1 MFVLCS
7 RLKREGKRGFSKPKV
22 VRVRWGIHPLA
33 MSVYSVYV
41 ISESGSLQMYYDRTI
56 PAIEVERTFT
66 FPLSFVF
73 ENVDGRLAVV
83 FGATDDIKLGYCV
96 LAVNGVIANGTLL
109 EDGRDI
115 SELFSNPSNFPI
127 TIRLGTPRLRPN
139 DRITVASM
147 FQAIH
152 HMARVLTPTPSTAEV
167 MGNSKSGAATEPS
180 GIQTIETPEARI
192 HCYES
197 ITGTKF
203 LLITDA
209 RIPNTARDALKLVY
223 EAYTDYVLK
232 NPFYSPN
239 QPFNFEFFNAR
250 LRRICDQV
258 ERGIY
263 NVVNI
268 IKVSPIG
275 TYEKA
280 ALHKVNLLQKL
291 NLRRSTLTLHFGQVA
306 GLSIAEVCARERQP
320 LTEVP
325 TQSLCPLFVA
335 LWSALRTSTPI
346 TTSTNSCSCSVTMSQ
361 QCGVESRQLVTVAE
375 ENDAEHTEFES
386 AAEIPTVTSETRR
399 IQRSP
404 LHLKNIVVK
413 VPRVVVN
420 GTTSR
425 DSCSRCNGEPT
436 RIVTVERTAVPT
448 STVEVQTEAGSRV
461 LLPPVFRVVEE
472 RTQSEKSVT
481 EEHFVSGNPEGLT
494 RNNCVN
500 AVSYQP
506 VYSRTQTWGSPQVQE
521 TTVDLL
527 RSGYTPYE
535 EVVTRVVR
543 NPRTGSYIVGYEPT
557 LYRRY
562 DVKVPSVSRSNLS
575 SLGSERLVTL
585 AQRSAVV
592 EASGADSTHKDDSS
606 SCSNGSDNTLVERS
620 ARIGTRELA
629 NDVVYLRKTRVPRNV
644 LVPCTTENRDVLFLR
659 RSNVPVERTV
669 RVERSCPRTQ
679 CGCTRLRHTEN
690 LKTRTGKALQ

>member
-1 MFVLCS
+1 MRVLYIRLCS
-7 RLKREGKRGFSKPKV
+7 RTS
-22 VRVRWGIHPLA
+22 A
-33 MSVYSVYV
+33 
-41 ISESGSLQMYYDRTI
+41 
-56 PAIEVERTFT
+56 
-66 FPLSFVF
+66 
-73 ENVDGRLAVV
+73 
-83 FGATDDIKLGYCV
+83 
-96 LAVNGVIANGTLL
+96 
-109 EDGRDI
+109 
-115 SELFSNPSNFPI
+115 
-127 TIRLGTPRLRPN
+127 
-139 DRITVASM
+139 
-147 FQAIH
+147 
-152 HMARVLTPTPSTAEV
+152 
-167 MGNSKSGAATEPS
+167 
-180 GIQTIETPEARI
+180 
-192 HCYES
+192 S
-197 ITGTKF
+197 IT
-203 LLITDA
+203 A
-209 RIPNTARDALKLVY
+209 
-223 EAYTDYVLK
+223 
-232 NPFYSPN
+232 
-239 QPFNFEFFNAR
+239 
-250 LRRICDQV
+250 
-258 ERGIY
+258 
-263 NVVNI
+263 
-268 IKVSPIG
+268 
-275 TYEKA
+275 
-280 ALHKVNLLQKL
+280 
-291 NLRRSTLTLHFGQVA
+291 
-306 GLSIAEVCARERQP
+306 
-320 LTEVP
+320 
-325 TQSLCPLFVA
+325 
-335 LWSALRTSTPI
+335 
-346 TTSTNSCSCSVTMSQ
+346 STNSCSCSVTMSQ
-361 QCGVESRQLVTVAE
+361 QCGVESRQLLTVAE

-386 AAEIPTVTSETRR
+386 AAEIPTELDDDVTLKGEKEVTSETRR

-420 GTTSR
+420 EAKVKYSCKTSSSDSMDGSALSTTSR

-448 STVEVQTEAGSRV
+448 STVEVQTDAGSRI

-481 EEHFVSGNPEGLT
+481 EEHFVSGNPGGLT

-506 VYSRTQTWGSPQVQE
+506 VYSRTQTWGSPQVQK

-543 NPRTGSYIVGYEPT
+543 NPRTDSLVRNTRSSYIVGYEPT

-644 LVPCTTENRDVLFLR
+644 LVPYATENRDVLFLR
-659 RSNVPVERTV
+659 RSNAPVERTI
-669 RVERSCPRTQ
+669 RVERSCT
-679 CGCTRLRHTEN
+679 LRSLLRALDQIN
-690 LKTRTGKALQ
+690 LHYLFSTVKF